1 MKRLISFF
9 IIILTVTVA
18 KGQKTAQEIVNE
30 AIDVAGGELYDKAII
45 SFRFRDKEYI
55 SRRDNGLYSLERI
68 DRTKDSDREI
78 RDVVTNKGLVRT
90 VDNCIINV
98 ADSLVARISD
108 GVNSV
113 HYFANL
119 PYGLN
124 DNAVIKEKVGE
135 ENIKGKDYYLIKVTF
150 KKEGGGTDFEDEF
163 LYWINKKEYTID
175 YLAYKYAVNGGGIRF
190 REAYNPRVVNGL
202 RFVDY
207 NNYKENDL
215 KTPLQSLGKLFETG
229 KLTKVSVIE
238 LKDINVYINYGCC

>member
-1 MKRLISFF
+1 MKHILSLL
-9 IIILTVTVA
+9 IIILTVTIA
-18 KGQKTAQEIVNE
+18 KGQQSAQEIVDK
-30 AIDVAGGELYDKAII
+30 AIKVSGGELYDQAII
-45 SFRFRDKEYI
+45 SFKFRNKEYI

-68 DRTKDSDREI
+68 DRTTKSDNEIKDI
-78 RDVVTNKGLVRT
+78 VTNQRLVRT
-90 VDNCIINV
+90 LNNCIVNV
-98 ADSLVARISD
+98 PDSLVTKISD

-163 LYWINKKEYTID
+163 LYWINKKEYTVD
-175 YLAYKYAVNGGGIRF
+175 YLAYKYAVNDGGIRF

-207 NNYKENDL
+207 NNYKESDL
-215 KTPLQSLGKLFETG
+215 KTPLRSLGKLFKTG

-238 LKDINVYINYGCC
+238 LKEINVYINNGCC